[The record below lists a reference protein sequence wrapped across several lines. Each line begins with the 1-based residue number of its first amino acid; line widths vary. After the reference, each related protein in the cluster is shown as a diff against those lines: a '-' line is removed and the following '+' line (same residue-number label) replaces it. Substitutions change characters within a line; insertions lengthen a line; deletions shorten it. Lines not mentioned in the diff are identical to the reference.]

1 MKSRTGFIFLFF
13 FILFFSVLPQSQAMD
28 RSSYPEL
35 TAFLESEYASPFQL
49 AGTVKEISENRLI
62 FDRTEIHL
70 KRGRLLWVCE
80 NRPEISPVLQT
91 RLALIKVEAMFKQMV
106 IASVLEM
113 DKKAIEV
120 NDTVVTPPPPVIY
133 VYTNIKD
140 KQGRKAYQDLITAL
154 LVQDMQVKEIS
165 GDVLDPSPE
174 PSDLL
179 LRLEYTSDQL
189 VCRCVTPR
197 EEQLLFYETIST
209 SNPVEIL
216 FPSGHQLKKS
226 EKKSVSEAADTGVS
240 AQKDSASGEYR
251 ADFKTAVSPPDLSA
265 SAAPQEQK
273 AISSTFQKAST
284 PDPTEFHRL
293 SKMYYRSAAC
303 DLNGDG
309 SQELALLR
317 ESGIDIFRLAYNEI
331 TPVLSYDFSDSST
344 TPVHLHRADIDN
356 VPGDELL
363 VTLSR
368 EVEVLDA
375 RDSELCSLILSF
387 KNKTLEPLAQ
397 ELPYYL
403 RTITDRKGKT
413 IALAQKKGD
422 YKQFSGPVL
431 EITWSADKGKMNIKT
446 PYQPAKGV
454 YGIYQFNL
462 KPDDNQRILIID
474 PDASL
479 RGYFAPEE
487 RLEASGTRNYGK
499 FHELSY
505 PVKLEEPKYLGGFD
519 KETERALYTHRR
531 FVYRPS
537 FDHQCFT
544 IYKERKGYMG
554 LIDKAVE
561 KIWSRDRGTDQVAGL
576 KWLGQQIVETW
587 TSKKLSKNILDFT
600 FIENPQRILLLY
612 REENGCAVEILK

>member
-1 MKSRTGFIFLFF
+1 M
-13 FILFFSVLPQSQAMD
+13 LPQSPARD
-28 RSSYPEL
+28 RSSFPEL
-35 TAFLESEYASPFQL
+35 MTFLESEYASPFEM
-49 AGTVKEISENRLI
+49 AGTVKELSENRLI
-62 FDRTEIHL
+62 FTKTDMNL
-70 KRGRLLWVCE
+70 KKGRLLWVCE
-80 NRPEISPVLQT
+80 NRPEISPVLQP
-91 RLALIKVEAMFKQMV
+91 RVALIKVEAVFKQMV

-113 DKKAIEV
+113 EKNAIKIDD
-120 NDTVVTPPPPVIY
+120 NVVTPPPPVIH

-140 KQGRKAYQDLITAL
+140 KLGTNAYQDLINAL
-154 LVQDMQVKEIS
+154 LVKNMQVKEIS
-165 GDVLDPSPE
+165 EDILDPSPE
-174 PSDLL
+174 QSDLL
-179 LRLEYTSDQL
+179 LRLEYTADQL

-197 EEQLLFYETIST
+197 EERLLFYKTISSSNPMETI
-209 SNPVEIL
+209 
-216 FPSGHQLKKS
+216 FPPGHKLKKYEKKS
-226 EKKSVSEAADTGVS
+226 ALATRDSGVSPEKKSVS
-240 AQKDSASGEYR
+240 GEYR
-251 ADFKTAVSPPDLSA
+251 SDFKRAAQTSEISGP
-265 SAAPQEQK
+265 AAPQDQK
-273 AISSTFQKAST
+273 EISSDFQKAST

-293 SKMYYRSAAC
+293 SKMYYRSVAC

-309 SQELALLR
+309 SQELALLH
-317 ESGIDIFRLAYNEI
+317 ESGIDIFRLAYNDI
-331 TPVLSYDFSDSST
+331 TPVLSYEFSDANI
-344 TPVHLHRADIDN
+344 TPVHLHRADFDN

-363 VTLSR
+363 VSLSR
-368 EVEVLDA
+368 EVQVLDA

-387 KNKTLEPLAQ
+387 KNRTLEVLAE

-403 RTITDRKGKT
+403 RTINDRKGKT
-413 IALAQKKGD
+413 RTLAQKKGD
-422 YKQFSGPVL
+422 YKQFSGPVM
-431 EITWSADKGKMNIKT
+431 EMTWNADNRQVIIKSS
-446 PYQPAKGV
+446 YEPAKGV

-462 KPDDNQRILIID
+462 RPDDDQRILLID

-505 PVKLEEPKYLGGFD
+505 PVKLEEPEYLGGFD

-531 FVYRPS
+531 FVHKPS

-561 KIWSRDRGTDQVAGL
+561 MIWTRDRGTDQVAGL
-576 KWLGQQIVETW
+576 KWINQQIVETW
-587 TSKKLSKNILDFT
+587 TSKKLSRNILDFT

>member
-1 MKSRTGFIFLFF
+1 MKSRTGFIFIFF
-13 FILFFSVLPQSQAMD
+13 FILFFSVLPRSQAMD

-35 TAFLESEYASPFQL
+35 TTFLESEYASPFQP

-62 FDRTEIHL
+62 FDRSEIHL

-80 NRPEISPVLQT
+80 NRPDISPVLQT
-91 RLALIKVEAMFKQMV
+91 RLALIKVEAVFKQMV

-113 DKKAIEV
+113 GEKAIGI
-120 NDTVVTPPPPVIY
+120 NDTVVTPPSPVIH

-154 LVQDMQVKEIS
+154 LVQDMHVKEIS
-165 GDVLDPSPE
+165 GDVLDPTPDQ
-174 PSDLL
+174 SDLL

-197 EEQLLFYETIST
+197 EEQLLFYETISS
-209 SNPVEIL
+209 SNPMETL
-216 FPSGHQLKKS
+216 FPSGHKLKKY

-240 AQKDSASGEYR
+240 AEKDSASGEDR
-251 ADFKTAVSPPDLSA
+251 SDFKTAASPPDLSA

-273 AISSTFQKAST
+273 AISSTFQKASK

-293 SKMYYRSAAC
+293 SKMYYRSVAC

-317 ESGIDIFRLAYNEI
+317 ESGIDIFRLACNDI
-331 TPVLSYDFSDSST
+331 TPVLSYEFSASNI
-344 TPVHLHRADIDN
+344 TPIHLHRADLDN
-356 VPGDELL
+356 LPGDELL
-363 VTLSR
+363 VTLCR
-368 EVEVLDA
+368 EVEILDA
-375 RDSELCSLILSF
+375 RDSEICSLILSF
-387 KNKTLEPLAQ
+387 KNKTLEVLAE

-403 RTITDRKGKT
+403 RTITDKKGNT
-413 IALAQKKGD
+413 IALAQEKGD
-422 YKQFSGPVL
+422 YSQFSGPVM
-431 EITWSADKGKMNIKT
+431 EMTWNVDNRKINIKT
-446 PYQPAKGV
+446 PYNPAKGV

-462 KPDDNQRILIID
+462 KPDDNQRLMIID

-487 RLEASGTRNYGK
+487 RIEASGTRNYGK

-505 PVKLEEPKYLGGFD
+505 PVKLEEPEYLGGFD

-531 FVYRPS
+531 FVYKPS

-544 IYKERKGYMG
+544 IYKERKGYTG

-561 KIWSRDRGTDQVAGL
+561 MIWTRDRGTDQVAGL
-576 KWLGQQIVETW
+576 KWINQQIVETW